1 MAASIRKP
9 ARRKYSSMRCQTL
22 VFRSGISMSATS
34 SKVLQ
39 AKIACRNSSALFQH
53 SSLNHRVLG
62 YRSATSSCSFRSGNG
77 SGLSPYSYSMEI
89 TRPCILIQ
97 YPMGLKRTGYLP
109 LRGAATAGT
118 AYAGIVSG
126 SHAPLS
132 KAEIIPSSFDPF
144 LRKTVLQ
151 GFVHDESAAF
161 QGGVSGNAGLFS
173 NATEV
178 ARIYQMLLNGGEL
191 DGKRYLSPETC
202 RVFTTTVSRISRR
215 GLGFDK
221 PDRQNPAKSPCAA
234 ATPSTIY
241 GHTGFTGTCAW
252 VDPTNGLV
260 YVFLCNRIYPNVW
273 NTKLMKMDIRTRIQE
288 VMYQAV
294 K

>member
-97 YPMGLKRTGYLP
+97 YPNIPCHFTLC
-109 LRGAATAGT
+109 
-118 AYAGIVSG
+118 
-126 SHAPLS
+126 APFSTYFVPVASTLQC
-132 KAEIIPSSFDPF
+132 SSSASSTTRYWS
-144 LRKTVLQ
+144 LCTVL
-151 GFVHDESAAF
+151 
-161 QGGVSGNAGLFS
+161 
-173 NATEV
+173 
-178 ARIYQMLLNGGEL
+178 
-191 DGKRYLSPETC
+191 PCET
-202 RVFTTTVSRISRR
+202 RISCCLW
-215 GLGFDK
+215 G
-221 PDRQNPAKSPCAA
+221 QS
-234 ATPSTIY
+234 
-241 GHTGFTGTCAW
+241 
-252 VDPTNGLV
+252 
-260 YVFLCNRIYPNVW
+260 
-273 NTKLMKMDIRTRIQE
+273 
-288 VMYQAV
+288 
-294 K
+294 

>member
-97 YPMGLKRTGYLP
+97 YPNIPCHFTLCAPFQHISSRLHP
-109 LRGAATAGT
+109 LQC
-118 AYAGIVSG
+118 
-126 SHAPLS
+126 
-132 KAEIIPSSFDPF
+132 SSSASSTTRYWS
-144 LRKTVLQ
+144 LCTVL
-151 GFVHDESAAF
+151 
-161 QGGVSGNAGLFS
+161 
-173 NATEV
+173 
-178 ARIYQMLLNGGEL
+178 
-191 DGKRYLSPETC
+191 PCET
-202 RVFTTTVSRISRR
+202 RISCCLW
-215 GLGFDK
+215 G
-221 PDRQNPAKSPCAA
+221 QS
-234 ATPSTIY
+234 
-241 GHTGFTGTCAW
+241 
-252 VDPTNGLV
+252 
-260 YVFLCNRIYPNVW
+260 
-273 NTKLMKMDIRTRIQE
+273 
-288 VMYQAV
+288 
-294 K
+294 